1 MTDPFRLERQA
12 LRASFERASGT
23 YDEAAVLQAR
33 VRQELVERLALVSL
47 TPAVI
52 LDLGSG
58 TGRAAPS
65 LAGRYPDAFVTAL
78 DLAVSMLRKA
88 SAHAAAVCADAS
100 RLPFAA
106 HSVDLVFS
114 NLMLQWCEE
123 PELVFG
129 EVRRCLKPG
138 GFFAFTT
145 FGPDTLAEL
154 RAAWSAADGFSH
166 VHRFIDMHDIGDALV
181 RAGLTEPVMDVER
194 VRLTY
199 PDPISLMRD
208 LKAIGAHNVTTG
220 RARGLT
226 GRARFARM
234 TAAYEAWRQDGRL
247 PATYEVI
254 YGAAW
259 GAGERDAAPAIGGE
273 ARIPIGAIRRR
284 RP

>member
-1 MTDPFRLERQA
+1 
-12 LRASFERASGT
+12 
-23 YDEAAVLQAR
+23 
-33 VRQELVERLALVSL
+33 
-47 TPAVI
+47 VI

-65 LAGRYPDAFVTAL
+65 LAERYPESFITAL
-78 DLAVSMLRKA
+78 DLAPAMLRKA
-88 SAHAAAVCADAS
+88 APHASAVCADAS

-106 HSVDLVFS
+106 ESLDLVFS
-114 NLMLQWCEE
+114 NLMLQWCDE
-123 PELVFG
+123 PDVVFD

-138 GFFAFTT
+138 GFFVFTT
-145 FGPDTLAEL
+145 FGPDTLHEL
-154 RAAWSAADGFSH
+154 RAAWSAADGSSH
-166 VHRFIDMHDIGDALV
+166 VHRFIDMHHIGDALV
-181 RAGLTEPVMDVER
+181 RAGFTEPVMDVER

-199 PDPISLMRD
+199 ADPLALMRD
-208 LKAIGAHNVTTG
+208 LKAIGAHNVTSG

-259 GAGERDAAPAIGGE
+259 GAGERDAAPAVGGE

>member
-1 MTDPFRLERQA
+1 VTDPFRLEQQA
-12 LRASFERASGT
+12 IRASFERASGT

-33 VRQELVERLALVSL
+33 VRQELVERLALVQL
-47 TPAVI
+47 TPSVI

-65 LAGRYPDAFVTAL
+65 LAGRYPDAFIAAL
-78 DLAVSMLRKA
+78 DLAPSMLRKA
-88 SAHAAAVCADAS
+88 ATHASAVCADAA

-106 HSVDLVFS
+106 NSVDVVFS

-123 PELVFG
+123 PDVVFG
-129 EVRRCLKPG
+129 EVRRILKPG

-145 FGPDTLAEL
+145 FGPDTLHEL

-181 RAGLTEPVMDVER
+181 RAGLSEPVMDVER
-194 VRLTY
+194 VQLTY
-199 PDPISLMRD
+199 ADPVALMRD
-208 LKAIGAHNVTTG
+208 LKAIGAHNATSG

-234 TAAYEAWRQDGRL
+234 TSAYEAWREDGRL

-259 GAGERDAAPAIGGE
+259 GAGERDAAPAVGGE

>member
-1 MTDPFRLERQA
+1 M
-12 LRASFERASGT
+12 RASFERASGT
-23 YDEAAVLQAR
+23 YDEAAILQAR
-33 VRQELVERLALVSL
+33 VRQELIERLALVEL
-47 TPAVI
+47 APGVI

-65 LAGRYPDAFVTAL
+65 LAGHYPEAFITAL
-78 DLAVSMLRKA
+78 DLAASMLRKA

-106 HSVDLVFS
+106 NSVDLVFS

-123 PELVFG
+123 PDVVFD

-138 GFFAFTT
+138 GFFVFTT
-145 FGPDTLAEL
+145 FGPDTLHEL

-166 VHRFIDMHDIGDALV
+166 VHRFIDMHHIGDALV
-181 RAGLTEPVMDVER
+181 RAGFTEPVMDVER

-199 PDPISLMRD
+199 ADPVALMRD
-208 LKAIGAHNVTTG
+208 LKAIGAHNVTSG

-234 TAAYEAWRQDGRL
+234 TAAYEAWRQGGRL